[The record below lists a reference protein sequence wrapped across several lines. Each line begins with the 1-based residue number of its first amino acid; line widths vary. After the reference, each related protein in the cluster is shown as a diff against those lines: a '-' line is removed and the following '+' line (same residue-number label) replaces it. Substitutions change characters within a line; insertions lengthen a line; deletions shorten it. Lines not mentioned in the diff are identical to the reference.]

1 MITAVRAQ
9 APAKVNLALHVG
21 ARRADGFHDLATV
34 YQAVDVYDE
43 VRAEPRSDGAI
54 TVRTRA
60 PDGSLVP
67 GVADDDSHLAI
78 RAAGLLRARVGGD
91 AGVHL
96 EVRKSIPV
104 AAGLAGGSADAA
116 AALVACAELW
126 QPAAARD
133 VLLECA
139 VALGSD
145 VPFALV
151 GGTALG
157 TGRGEQVRRLA
168 TTTPTTWL
176 LVCSTDGLSTPA
188 VYAWHDR
195 LRTGSEVP
203 PPQVRPELLR
213 AVERGEGAGLGP
225 LLHNDLQPAA
235 VQLRPALADVLAA
248 GREAGAVAG
257 LVSGSGPT
265 VLLLAADD
273 RHADALGAAVGPV
286 ARRLLAGAR
295 LWTAHGPV
303 PGARVV

>member
-1 MITAVRAQ
+1 MIAPVRAQ
-9 APAKVNLALHVG
+9 APAKVNLALSVG
-21 ARRADGFHDLATV
+21 SRRADGFHDLATV

-60 PDGSLVP
+60 PDGSLIP
-67 GVADDDSHLAI
+67 GVADDASHLAV
-78 RAAGLLRARVGGD
+78 RAAALLRTRTGRD

-126 QPAAARD
+126 RAEAVPDLLHDCAAR
-133 VLLECA
+133 
-139 VALGSD
+139 LGSD

-157 TGRGEQVRRLA
+157 TGRGDRVRPLTTAA
-168 TTTPTTWL
+168 TTTWL

-195 LRTGSEVP
+195 LHTGGEP
-203 PPQVRPELLR
+203 PPPEVRPELLR
-213 AVERGEGAGLGP
+213 AVERGGAGLGA
-225 LLHNDLQPAA
+225 LLHNDLQPAV

-248 GREAGAVAG
+248 GRAAGALAG

-273 RHADALGAAVGPV
+273 AHADALGAAVGPV